1 MLGDS
6 VTIEIDGRSV
16 LAYKRPPADKGISE
30 LRFLVSSPGRDSR
43 IEFTIRDYD
52 NFPSWSVFHNEVRS
66 RILAEDGM
74 IAFSNDVLENEF
86 RVVHGFIALIWDA
99 ERCFGSLDGKNID
112 AELALDIAHAKV
124 MMVALRYKRSPNPE
138 LQYYGRKLMKFNDGR
153 ATATSKRM
161 REVLS
166 ERGDLPEL
174 C

>member
-6 VTIEIDGRSV
+6 AKIEISGRSIRV
-16 LAYKRPPADKGISE
+16 YTQPPAEKGISE
-30 LRFLVSSPGRDSR
+30 LRFFVESPGLVSR

-52 NFPSWSVFHNEVRS
+52 NFPSWVAFHREVATKISADGGRVAY
-66 RILAEDGM
+66 LHKDFED
-74 IAFSNDVLENEF
+74 AFRKVNL
-86 RVVHGFIALIWDA
+86 IALIWDA
-99 ERCFGSLDGKNID
+99 ERCFDSLDGKNID

-124 MMVALRYKRSPNPE
+124 MMVALRYKRSSNPE
-138 LQYYGRKLMKFNDGR
+138 IQYYGRKLMKFNEGR
-153 ATATSKRM
+153 STATSKRM